1 MKQFLMFISMIII
14 FSSCA
19 TILTGTK
26 TAIQFDSEPSG
37 ATVEMDGLEIG
48 TTPFVYNV
56 KKSYNGII
64 SFEKDGYQ
72 RKTASIPKSF
82 NGVAIINL
90 FSLVSWAVDF
100 ATGAINKFDMKG
112 VDVTLQKED

>member
-1 MKQFLMFISMIII
+1 MSPRESSTTKLSPSSFHDFIVLIIL
-14 FSSCA
+14 A
-19 TILTGTK
+19 V
-26 TAIQFDSEPSG
+26 APS
-37 ATVEMDGLEIG
+37 
-48 TTPFVYNV
+48 PF
-56 KKSYNGII
+56 GII

-90 FSLVSWAVDF
+90 FSIVSWAVDF

-112 VDVTLQKED
+112 IDVKMQKEE